1 MKKKERWVFVVGD
14 RRFIQLSSQGK
25 LRKLHKSINQYG
37 IHVYQ
42 QQIFSEVEFNYKVRK
57 IEQLVVKIPTVR
69 MQFWNEGPQNYSIAV
84 LMFRCFYGVVNLH
97 SIEIIHLD
105 GNELNNEFDNLF
117 LAKAEIKLQYM
128 RLVSNDETVKENIE
142 VRNNLVA
149 QKISKYDFDGRLQQA
164 YPNLRKAIKEEG
176 VLKSEMV
183 RSLRYG
189 RFKPI
194 NNHIFLPGDGPELIH
209 FVRDISCLNKCT
221 DSRSTLVYQYSE
233 SGELIKV
240 YVSVEQAAI
249 ESEISKQ
256 HIIKSIKLRKI
267 VENYL
272 WVLF

>member
-25 LRKLHKSINQYG
+25 LRKLHKSMYQFG

-42 QQIFSEVEFNYKVRK
+42 QQKFSEVEFDYKVRK
-57 IEQLVVKIPTVR
+57 IEQSVVKIPTAR

-97 SIEIIHLD
+97 SNEIIHLD

-117 LAKAEIKLQYM
+117 LAKADIKLQYM
-128 RLVSNDETVKENIE
+128 RLVLSDETFKENIE
-142 VRNNLVA
+142 VRNNLLVR
-149 QKISKYDFDGRLQQA
+149 KISKYDFDGRLQQV
-164 YPNLRKAIKEEG
+164 YPNLKKAIEDEG
-176 VLKSEMV
+176 VLKSEM
-183 RSLRYG
+183 LRALQYG

-194 NNHIFLPGDGPELIH
+194 NNHIFLPGVGPELIH
-209 FVRDISCLNKCT
+209 FVMEPSCLNTYT
-221 DSRSTLVYQYSE
+221 DSRSTLLYQYSE

-240 YVSVEQAAI
+240 YVSVEQAVI

-256 HIIKSIKLRKI
+256 NIIKSIKLRKI